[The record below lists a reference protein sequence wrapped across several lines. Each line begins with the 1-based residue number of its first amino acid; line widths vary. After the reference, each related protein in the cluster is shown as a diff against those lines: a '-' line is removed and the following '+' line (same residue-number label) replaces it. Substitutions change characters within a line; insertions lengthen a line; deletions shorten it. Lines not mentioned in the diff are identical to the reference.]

1 METLPTMK
9 PIYLLFAAL
18 CITVI
23 AVIPAEALSIS
34 SLTITIG
41 QNGDAQVNL
50 HYKMTMVEQA
60 AVYFQIADPA
70 AELKNALES
79 NLNRQVMVYDAGTT
93 SADIVIPSFAAVSQG
108 PGKKT
113 ITTPG
118 FSFSRVQQVAEGY
131 WFAPRISPDFTP
143 DVTTIVFPDG
153 SNEVLY
159 NQIDIPS
166 FSHQIG

>member
-108 PGKKT
+108 PGRKQS
-113 ITTPG
+113 PPPDFHSAG
-118 FSFSRVQQVAEGY
+118 FSRSPRGIGSPRGSR
-131 WFAPRISPDFTP
+131 RI
-143 DVTTIVFPDG
+143 
-153 SNEVLY
+153 LLLM
-159 NQIDIPS
+159 
-166 FSHQIG
+166 